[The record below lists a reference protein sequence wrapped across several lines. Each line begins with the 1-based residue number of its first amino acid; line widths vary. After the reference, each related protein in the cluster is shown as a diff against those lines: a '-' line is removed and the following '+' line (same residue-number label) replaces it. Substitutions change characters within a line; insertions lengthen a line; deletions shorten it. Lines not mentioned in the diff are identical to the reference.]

1 MDSEQFELNISD
13 KEILELLSAYA
24 PDKREEITL
33 KALRIGL
40 IALKD
45 IESVGNVD
53 YVEKEF
59 QKFKSDLEKE
69 FGLLKEGF
77 SKTLQETD
85 DLIKEKLKNN
95 FDPETGIMS
104 RVMDRYL
111 GEGGTLAELFNVEN
125 NTSAVSKIKTIL
137 SEYFDE
143 DASTVVRLLD
153 PNNPKSPL
161 SSFKKDIMD
170 RLFAIE
176 KEITAK
182 ETTQAATKAEAE
194 KGTQK
199 GLVYQELVFMEVEK
213 IAHVLGDT
221 CLPTD
226 NETGQILNSKLG
238 DIVVVL
244 NSTQTGG
251 ATLKVVFEAKD
262 KEMYLSSLLEE
273 LEEAK
278 KNRGAGA
285 AVGVVSGKNTLKNV
299 GETIGIFRDYT
310 NNRSISVLDK
320 EIVDPISLE
329 VAYKLARAKLL
340 LGLKAK
346 EMKSESIDVAAINT
360 LIEEIKNN
368 LSEFT
373 TIKGTLTK
381 ATGAINNAQTQI
393 DVMKADLISKLEDL
407 SEKAMP
413 LTKNK

>member
-1 MDSEQFELNISD
+1 MNNEQFTLNITD
-13 KEILELLSAYA
+13 KEIIGLLSAYA
-24 PDKREEITL
+24 PDKREVITL

-45 IESVGNVD
+45 IESVGNID

-59 QKFKSDLEKE
+59 QKFKSDLDKE
-69 FGLLKEGF
+69 FVTLKESF
-77 SKTLQETD
+77 SKILQETD

-104 RVMDRYL
+104 RVMDQYL
-111 GEGGTLAELFNVEN
+111 GEGGTLADLFDEQN

-170 RLFAIE
+170 RLVAIE

-182 ETTQAATKAEAE
+182 DSAQAAAKAEAK

-199 GLVYQELVFMEVEK
+199 GFEYEELVFMEVEK

-221 CLPTD
+221 CLPTGK
-226 NETGQILNSKLG
+226 EIGQVLNSKLG
-238 DIVVVL
+238 DTVVTL
-244 NSTQTGG
+244 NSSETGG
-251 ATLKVVFEAKD
+251 ATLKIVFEAKD
-262 KEMYLSSLLEE
+262 KEMYLSTLLDE
-273 LEEAK
+273 LEGAQ

-285 AVGVVSGKNTLKNV
+285 AIGVVSGKDTLKDV
-299 GETIGIFRDYT
+299 REAIGVFRDYP
-310 NNRSISVLDK
+310 NKRAICVLDK
-320 EIVDPISLE
+320 EIIDPIALE
-329 VAYKLARAKLL
+329 VAYKLARTKLL
-340 LGLKAK
+340 LGLQTK
-346 EMKSESIDVAAINT
+346 EMKSESIDIATINI
-360 LIEEIKNN
+360 LIDEIKNN

-373 TIKGTLTK
+373 TIKSTLTK
-381 ATGAINNAQTQI
+381 ATGTISNAQTQI
-393 DVMKADLISKLEDL
+393 DAMKADLVSKLDDL
-407 SEKAMP
+407 SEKATP
-413 LTKNK
+413 K